1 MEYTMVQVFR
11 WYPHWDKIHFHRI
24 GTSHSSPTSKC
35 HVTWKN
41 SLRQFWIYH
50 RSSLIN
56 YGWQKNAIFQD
67 CYKNIMRLSHD
78 ESHLSEGTMS
88 PQNSI
93 LNEFNGFLDRYLE
106 NMMQQH
112 CFGRWIK
119 ESIPYGLESSNTTAV
134 QLLAKTIV
142 AKLDNE
148 EYLPNK
154 DGGTSPKNQVHEE
167 LLYPNFVSF
176 LFYQC
181 RNA

>member
-1 MEYTMVQVFR
+1 
-11 WYPHWDKIHFHRI
+11 
-24 GTSHSSPTSKC
+24 
-35 HVTWKN
+35 
-41 SLRQFWIYH
+41 
-50 RSSLIN
+50 
-56 YGWQKNAIFQD
+56 
-67 CYKNIMRLSHD
+67 MRLSHD

-93 LNEFNGFLDRYLE
+93 LNQFNGFLDRYLE

-112 CFGRWIK
+112 CFGRWIN
-119 ESIPYGLESSNTTAV
+119 ESIPYGLESSNTKAV

-181 RNA
+181 NINPNNPFLVKHENEIRLLEKEGDNIWGENVREELN